1 MPLHSLQQQWEDLQ
15 SFCLEYALHIRRLDR
30 YVPCDASLIYHSFL
44 CFCVRGLIYSLTT
57 DRRTNKLPTVLL
69 NMIQVN
75 GVTGVRVTISGGI
88 NAPAAK
94 L

>member
-15 SFCLEYALHIRRLDR
+15 SFCLGPALHIRMLDR
-30 YVPCDASLIYHSFL
+30 YFPCGASPIYHNFL
-44 CFCVRGLIYSLTT
+44 FFCVRGPIYSLMT
-57 DRRTNKLPTVLL
+57 DRRTDKLPTVLL

-88 NAPAAK
+88 DAPAAK